1 MVSWESRPYFLKG
14 EKFLEGVHSFIELM
28 SFLHTTGCALQTEQQ
43 VSHLGHA
50 GEKLK
55 PFSGEKTPEGRWDM
69 AKGQLGGGGWL
80 NNRETARPSAP
91 LTCLVPAAG
100 RRKPFPASLH
110 I

>member
-1 MVSWESRPYFLKG
+1 
-14 EKFLEGVHSFIELM
+14 M

-69 AKGQLGGGGWL
+69 AKGQLGGGLAEQQGNSKALSPTDLLGASCWTQEAL
-80 NNRETARPSAP
+80 PSITAHLA
-91 LTCLVPAAG
+91 C
-100 RRKPFPASLH
+100 RRQVLL
-110 I
+110 